1 MIADIASNKKL
12 RPIFSKLLL
21 RRSKLNVSVFFI
33 CKLISKCL
41 KLNSTYYF
49 TIEIL
54 NKRELQQIGLNHLSY
69 IDFKDS

>member
-1 MIADIASNKKL
+1 MQAYFKVPKTL
-12 RPIFSKLLL
+12 R
-21 RRSKLNVSVFFI
+21 
-33 CKLISKCL
+33 
-41 KLNSTYYF
+41 LNSTYYF